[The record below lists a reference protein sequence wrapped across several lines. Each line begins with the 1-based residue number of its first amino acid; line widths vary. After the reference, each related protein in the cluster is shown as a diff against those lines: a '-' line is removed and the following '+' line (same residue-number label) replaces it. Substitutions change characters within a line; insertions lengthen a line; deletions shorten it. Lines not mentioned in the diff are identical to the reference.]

1 MGKTSFNPVVVAPTT
16 IRASVFMP
24 IGWQTRRSAK
34 RTLRPHRRMRNQI
47 AWSSLITNPQSLLPS
62 LMPSNVS
69 WAQNSRLYST
79 LDLAVHVTLPGSVR

>member
-1 MGKTSFNPVVVAPTT
+1 
-16 IRASVFMP
+16 
-24 IGWQTRRSAK
+24 
-34 RTLRPHRRMRNQI
+34 
-47 AWSSLITNPQSLLPS
+47 LITNPQSLLPS